1 MSDDLLTVKEAARDY
16 FQGKVSERAVYALF
30 DSGELRGFRVGTGK
44 GKILIYRSSLE
55 AYRLAHENAVPE
67 PASSPPPP
75 KPKAAKPPTIRLNR
89 LPLP

>member
-1 MSDDLLTVKEAARDY
+1 MSDKLLTVKEAAQDY

-44 GKILIYRSSLE
+44 GKILIYQSSLE
-55 AYRLAHENAVPE
+55 AYRLAHENGAPE
-67 PASSPPPP
+67 AAPPPP
-75 KPKAAKPPTIRLNR
+75 PQPTPGKPPTIRLSR